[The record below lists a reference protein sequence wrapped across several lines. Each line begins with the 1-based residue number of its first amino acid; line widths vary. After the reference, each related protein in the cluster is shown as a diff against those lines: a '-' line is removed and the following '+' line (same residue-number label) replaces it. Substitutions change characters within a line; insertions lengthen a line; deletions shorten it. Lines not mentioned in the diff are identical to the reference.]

1 MGFLV
6 VLLGGRIIIIPVN
19 LFQTSGGGT
28 CLSDWM
34 YYLGFCGFA
43 LPERGGGGGGIVL
56 LSLAYSLRK
65 SKSLNYQSSMDER
78 AVTTQRL

>member
-43 LPERGGGGGGIVL
+43 LPERGGGGGRDCIAFFGIF
-56 LSLAYSLRK
+56 S
-65 SKSLNYQSSMDER
+65 QEI
-78 AVTTQRL
+78 